1 MNSTTPFIV
10 TAMLSLIITS
20 TGCETGGQTGALA
33 GAGIG
38 ALAGQAIGGN
48 TAGTLIGAAVGSG
61 IGYMIGNEK
70 DKEHAREMSQ
80 SQPRSAPTN
89 SEVGTLG
96 GTRWKLVSLAP
107 QSVTKPYT
115 SKIVEFRPNGRVV
128 TTTTRSDG
136 SVDVFDESYRV
147 VGDTLIV
154 NKPGYLINARFSQ
167 SAGQLVISAEDFR
180 AVLNRL

>member
-1 MNSTTPFIV
+1 MKSITPFIV

-20 TGCETGGQTGALA
+20 VGCETGGQTGALA

-38 ALAGQAIGGN
+38 ALAGQAIGGS
-48 TAGTLIGAAVGSG
+48 TTGTLIGAAVGTG

-70 DKEHAREMSQ
+70 DKKHAREMSQ

-96 GTRWKLVSLAP
+96 GTRWKLVSLVP
-107 QSVTKPYT
+107 QSAARPYT
-115 SKIVEFRPNGRVV
+115 SKIIEFRPNGRVV
-128 TTTTRSDG
+128 TTTTRQDG
-136 SVDVFDESYRV
+136 SVDVYDESYRV

-154 NKPGYLINARFSQ
+154 NKPGYLINARINQ
-167 SAGQLVISAEDFR
+167 SAG
-180 AVLNRL
+180 